1 MVIKVA
7 ILQSNYLPWTGV
19 FELINSVD
27 KFVFYDNVQFTKR
40 DWRSRNLIKTNQGK
54 LWLSVPVYKQKIDTN
69 IIDIKICNEVNW
81 KKKHYKSFYHHYSRS
96 KYFSKYKHLLDF
108 YLRDWKYLYEL
119 NRYTTKKIC
128 KTLHI
133 DTEFY
138 HSEDFNLK
146 GNSSERL
153 VQLIK
158 ELGGTH
164 YISGPKAKNYID
176 EELFGDIELEYMKYK
191 TKNNFT
197 ILDNIF
203 NNGIDIL

>member
-1 MVIKVA
+1 MISAMKIA

-27 KFVFYDNVQFTKR
+27 KFVFYDNVQFSKE
-40 DWRSRNLIKTNQGK
+40 DWRTRNKIQPDN
-54 LWLSVPVYKQKIDTN
+54 WLSVPIQRQKLNTN
-69 IIDIKICNEVNW
+69 IIDIKVCNDINW
-81 KKKHYKSFYHHYSRS
+81 KKKHYKSIYQTYCKARYFNQY
-96 KYFSKYKHLLDF
+96 KYLLDF
-108 YLRDWKYLYEL
+108 YLQDWEYLYEL

-138 HSEDFNLK
+138 HSEDFDLR
-146 GNSSERL
+146 GNASERL

-164 YISGPKAKNYID
+164 YVSGPKAKKYID
-176 EELFGDIELEYMKYK
+176 EELFGNVELEYMKYK

-197 ILDNIF
+197 VLDNIF
-203 NNGIDIL
+203 NNGINIL

>member
-1 MVIKVA
+1 MIIGMKIA

-27 KFVFYDNVQFTKR
+27 KFVFYDNVQFTKQ
-40 DWRSRNLIKTNQGK
+40 DWRTRNKIQPNN
-54 LWLSVPVYKQKIDTN
+54 WLSVPIQRQKLNTN
-69 IIDIKICNEVNW
+69 IIDIKICNDINW
-81 KKKHYKSFYHHYSRS
+81 KKKHYKGIYQTYCKTRYFNQY
-96 KYFSKYKHLLDF
+96 KYLLDF
-108 YLRDWKYLYEL
+108 YLLDWKYLYEL